1 MPTMETRSQNPVPD
15 SMQASNCLN
24 PTDPASLDSTDQT
37 PNANGG
43 DWQEEV
49 YQKIKAMK
57 DLYLHDLND
66 MRQKILGKLQHRA
79 DASYFNYSVASLD
92 STDQTPNANCGDWQE
107 EVYQKIKAMKDL
119 YLHDL
124 NDMRQKILGK
134 LQHHDSLPQQPKNE
148 QLEKLEVF
156 KNMLE
161 RFMAFLQIPKQSIL
175 PSYKDKL
182 GTYEKQIVY
191 IINHNRKPEAPQQHK
206 SSLDSTVQ
214 TRNAN
219 SGDWQEEVH
228 QKIIVMK
235 DLYLHDLNDMH
246 QKLLGKLQHHDS
258 LPQQPKNEQLEKLK
272 VFKNVLERFMAFL
285 QIPKQSILPSYK
297 DKLGTYEKQIV
308 NVINSNRRKPEAPQ
322 QHKSSFDSTD
332 HTRSANGGDW
342 QEEAYQ
348 KNRLHQER
356 GFRSK
361 CSNIVLKK
369 ETDEHNYRQPKK
381 QRTAVSE
388 VVEGINVVEATN
400 NTKMGHRRVK
410 SITLTSQV
418 NGGHSL
424 DNARIELPD
433 LNVPYTVLRQ
443 FLDVLLSLKLL

>member
-1 MPTMETRSQNPVPD
+1 MEIVPLRYYLEPKHFNSYDLQPDYLRKISLKMPTMETRSQNPVPD

-24 PTDPASLDSTDQT
+24 PTDPVHEEYRFVTVCSFTMYSDAVICSFCGAFQRADASYFNYSVASLDSTDQT

-66 MRQKILGKLQHRA
+66 MRQKILGKLQH
-79 DASYFNYSVASLD
+79 
-92 STDQTPNANCGDWQE
+92 
-107 EVYQKIKAMKDL
+107 
-119 YLHDL
+119 
-124 NDMRQKILGK
+124 
-134 LQHHDSLPQQPKNE
+134 HDSLPQQPKNA

-308 NVINSNRRKPEAPQ
+308 NVINSNRRKPE
-322 QHKSSFDSTD
+322 
-332 HTRSANGGDW
+332 
-342 QEEAYQ
+342 EAYQ

-356 GFRSK
+356 GLRSN

-433 LNVPYTVLRQ
+433 LNVPYTV
-443 FLDVLLSLKLL
+443 SI